1 VNQGHIGAIAVAELP
16 WASRSAGIH
25 ISKARRAYG
34 FLREAIVSL
43 KMPPGTPINKDEV
56 CRQLKISRHPV
67 AEALAHLAHD
77 GLVEI
82 EPQKGT
88 YVARIHLNA
97 VNEGAFLRR
106 AIEVACVREI
116 TPTADASLMEELQ
129 RNMRYQHAAIDAGDN
144 NGFYVLDL
152 AFHRTLLD
160 RLGFT
165 RTIAAV
171 DASRAQLERVR
182 RLVLPKPGR
191 IAATGKEHDA
201 IVEAIA
207 ARDTDGAAEAM
218 RAHLASTMAEVE
230 EFARLQPEYF
240 DG

>member
-1 VNQGHIGAIAVAELP
+1 EIIDFPAAKGASGTLV
-16 WASRSAGIH
+16 
-25 ISKARRAYG
+25 SKAQRAYG
-34 FLREAIVSL
+34 FLREGIVSL
-43 KMPPGTPINKDEV
+43 EVPPGTPINKEDL
-56 CRQLKISRHPV
+56 CARLRISRHPV
-67 AEALAHLAHD
+67 AEALARLADD

-88 YVARIHLNA
+88 YVARIHLSA

-116 TPTADASLMEELQ
+116 TPTADAALMEELQ
-129 RNMRYQHAAIDAGDN
+129 RNMRYQNAAIEAGDN
-144 NGFYVLDL
+144 NGFYALDL
-152 AFHRTLLD
+152 AFHHALLG

-182 RLVLPKPGR
+182 RLTLPKPGR
-191 IAATGKEHDA
+191 IAATGDEHMT

-207 ARDTDGAAEAM
+207 ARDADAAAEAM
-218 RAHLASTMAEVE
+218 RTHLAATMAEVE
-230 EFARLQPEYF
+230 DFARSQPEYF
-240 DG
+240 AG

>member
-1 VNQGHIGAIAVAELP
+1 MAIEGDDLSS
-16 WASRSAGIH
+16 ASATSRERL
-25 ISKARRAYG
+25 SKARRAYE
-34 FLREAIVSL
+34 FLREAIVRL
-43 KMPPGTPINKDEV
+43 EMPPGTPINKDEV
-56 CRQLKISRHPV
+56 CDRLKISRHPV
-67 AEALAHLAHD
+67 AEALASLAHD

-116 TPTADASLMEELQ
+116 TPTANATLIEDLQ
-129 RNMRYQHAAIDAGDN
+129 RNMRYQHAAIDAGDS

-152 AFHRTLLD
+152 AFHRALLD
-160 RLGFT
+160 RLGFV

-201 IVEAIA
+201 IVGAIER
-207 ARDTDGAAEAM
+207 RDADAAAEAM
-218 RAHLASTMAEVE
+218 RTHLASTMAEVE
-230 EFARLQPEYF
+230 DFAHRHPEYF

>member
-1 VNQGHIGAIAVAELP
+1 
-16 WASRSAGIH
+16 
-25 ISKARRAYG
+25 ARRAYG

-43 KMPPGTPINKDEV
+43 EMPPGTPINKDEV
-56 CRQLKISRHPV
+56 CARLKISRHPV
-67 AEALAHLAHD
+67 AEALASLAHD

-88 YVARIHLNA
+88 YVARIHLTA

-116 TPTADASLMEELQ
+116 TPQADAALMEELW
-129 RNMRYQHAAIDAGDN
+129 RNMRYQRAAIDAGDN
-144 NGFYVLDL
+144 NGFYALDL
-152 AFHRTLLD
+152 AFHRALLD

-182 RLVLPKPGR
+182 RLILPKPGR
-191 IAATGKEHDA
+191 IAASGDEHA
-201 IVEAIA
+201 RIIEAIA
-207 ARDTDGAAEAM
+207 DHDADAAAEAM
-218 RAHLASTMAEVE
+218 RAHLATTMAAVE
-230 EFARLQPEYF
+230 EFALQQPEYF